1 MEPQQHDTTPGT
13 AAGNRRTPHRLTKL
27 GVALAMVLGGVGVAL
42 PTAQAAQDAGAAPAA
57 VQTAENPYERG
68 PDPTE
73 RSIEAV
79 RGPYSVSEDR
89 VSSLAVT
96 GFGGGTIYYPT
107 DTSDGTFGAVAISPG
122 YTASQ
127 SSMSWYGPRLASQG
141 FVVFTID
148 TNSRYDQP
156 GSRGDQL
163 LAALDYLTQR
173 SSVRGRI
180 DSSRLAVM
188 GHSMGGGGSLEA
200 AKDRPSL
207 KAAIPLTPWNL
218 DKTWREITVPTF
230 IVGADGDSIA
240 SVRSHAEPFYES
252 LPSSTDR
259 AYMELNNATHFT
271 PNTSNTEIA
280 KYSISWL
287 KRFVDNDTRY
297 EQFLCPL
304 PRPSLAIEEFR
315 GNCPH

>member
-13 AAGNRRTPHRLTKL
+13 ATRHRRAPHRLTKL

-42 PTAQAAQDAGAAPAA
+42 PTAQATQDSGAAPAA
-57 VQTAENPYERG
+57 VQAAENPYERG

-89 VSSLAVT
+89 VSSLVS

-107 DTSDGTFGAVAISPG
+107 DTRDGTFGAVAISPG

-127 SSMSWYGPRLASQG
+127 SSMAWYGPRLASQG

-148 TNSRYDQP
+148 TNTRYDQP

-173 SSVRGRI
+173 SSVRDRI

-200 AKDRPSL
+200 AKERPSL

-218 DKTWREITVPTF
+218 DKTWGEITVPTF

-240 SVRSHAEPFYES
+240 PVRSHAEPFYES
-252 LPSSTDR
+252 LPSTTNR
-259 AYMELNNATHFT
+259 AYMELNNATHFA
-271 PNTSNTEIA
+271 PNTSDTEIA

-304 PRPSLAIEEFR
+304 PRPDLQIEEYR
-315 GNCPH
+315 GSCPLR